1 MPDTVAARSVLSLDE
16 ALHSRFVGGKAA
28 GLSRLMQLG
37 VAVPRGVVIPAAATA
52 HMLAA
57 DVWCDIVDAWRA
69 LDAAAVIVRSS
80 AVGEDSADAS
90 FAGPLESIADV
101 HDAHDLRQ
109 AVLKCLASRGSDRVR
124 AYERSRGHAL
134 GGLGIII
141 QRQIDA
147 SMSGVLFTRDPG
159 RRPGVLIEYCAGA
172 GEALVAGRINPG
184 RVLVD
189 EHVQHEAAAEGVVM
203 PDETALALAAEG
215 RRIADAFG
223 APQDIEWTIDGDGRI
238 WFVQARPITAFLP
251 PDRLRQGDARP
262 PKLHAAGDGGSD
274 RTGGTGGDRA
284 IGGTGEDQDIGG
296 ADSVSRRD
304 AREPRRILWSNANVN
319 ENFPGPITPLLYS
332 VASAGYYHY
341 FLNLGRAF
349 GLSRRRL
356 QAIDEPLR
364 QIIGVHGARMY
375 YNLTSI
381 HTVLRAAPF
390 GEQLAAAFNQFV
402 GAEDLAPQETG
413 RPDWRGWRA
422 VQALELARI
431 GTSVAWQYL
440 FLTRRV
446 ETFERTAD
454 EYAARTDP
462 ASLPHLP
469 RAALRDR
476 LRGFMEIRRHRW
488 KNASLADA
496 GSMVC
501 YAALKALLRRLLPG
515 EAQDALHN
523 TLLKALPGLASSKPA
538 IELWMLSRMIR
549 ADADLG
555 ALVATGDPD
564 AVIASVRTR
573 PAFAAFARAFDT
585 YLADWGFRC
594 SAELMLTA
602 PSFQENPAAVVSIL
616 KSYAERDGDSPDA
629 LLARQRAER
638 LADTARVLGRVGWPK
653 AIALRILLDWTQ
665 RSIQLRERARLKQA
679 LLYSRL
685 RRVALAIGDELCSR
699 GHLERR
705 DDVFMLTFDELD
717 ALLAGSAMF
726 PNRVAAEVRGRVTA
740 HEALAAM
747 RPPDTFVLEEGTY
760 LGIGDRGSGIGD
772 QGSGIGGGTSTSSSR
787 PALTGTSACGGR
799 VTARAT
805 VLADVTDAHQL
816 HAGDILVTRQTD
828 PGWAPVFPLIAGL
841 VMERGGMLS
850 HGAIIAREFGIP
862 SIVGV
867 ADATRLIPTGAT
879 VCLDGDR
886 GTVRLIEDPDT
897 AASAK
902 AARQ

>member
-1 MPDTVAARSVLSLDE
+1 MPDTLASRSVLSLDE
-16 ALHSRFVGGKAA
+16 TLHARFVGGKAA
-28 GLSRLMQLG
+28 GLSRLLGLG
-37 VAVPRGVVIPAAATA
+37 VSVPPGVVIPAPATT
-52 HMLAA
+52 HMLAPEN
-57 DVWCDIVDAWRA
+57 WCEIVEAWRA
-69 LDAAAVIVRSS
+69 LQAPVVIVRSS
-80 AVGEDSADAS
+80 AVGEDSAEAS
-90 FAGPLESIADV
+90 FAGQLESIADV
-101 HDAHDLRQ
+101 EHAHDLRQ

-141 QRQIDA
+141 QQQIAA
-147 SMSGVLFTRDPG
+147 SMSGVMFTRDPEG
-159 RRPGVLIEYCAGA
+159 RPGVLIEYCAGA

-189 EHVQHEAAAEGVVM
+189 DEVQREADAEGVVM
-203 PDETALALAAEG
+203 SDETAHALAAEG
-215 RRIADAFG
+215 RRIAEALG
-223 APQDIEWTIDGDGRI
+223 APQDIEWTIDRQGRI
-238 WFVQARPITAFLP
+238 WFVQARPITAILP
-251 PDRLRQGDARP
+251 PTGVLP
-262 PKLHAAGDGGSD
+262 PKGGSH
-274 RTGGTGGDRA
+274 TIAEVGGSHTIAGGGGSHTIGGTGGNYRPNPVA
-284 IGGTGEDQDIGG
+284 S
-296 ADSVSRRD
+296 AFRRK
-304 AREPRRILWSNANVN
+304 ILWSNANVN
-319 ENFPGPITPLLYS
+319 ENFPEPITPLLYS

-356 QAIDEPLR
+356 RAIDEPLR

-402 GAEDLAPQETG
+402 GADDMAPKEQG

-431 GTSVAWQYL
+431 GLSVAWQYL

-462 ASLPHLP
+462 ATLP
-469 RAALRDR
+469 RLGRAELRDR

-501 YAALKALLRRLLPG
+501 YAGLKALLRRLLPG

-523 TLLKALPGLASSKPA
+523 TLLKALPGLASSRPA
-538 IELWMLSRMIR
+538 IELWTLSRMIR
-549 ADADLG
+549 ADAELAALFATADPD
-555 ALVATGDPD
+555 ALVA
-564 AVIASVRTR
+564 AVRTQ
-573 PAFAAFARAFDT
+573 PAFAPFARAFDT
-585 YLADWGFRC
+585 YLRDWGFRC
-594 SAELMLTA
+594 SAELMLTT

-616 KSYAERDGDSPDA
+616 KSYAERDGESPDA
-629 LLARQRAER
+629 LLARQQAER
-638 LADTARVLGRVGWPK
+638 VADTSRVLAMVGWPK
-653 AIALRILLDWTQ
+653 SFVLRVLLGWTQ

-685 RRVALAIGDELCSR
+685 RRVALAIGDDLCAGGR
-699 GHLERR
+699 LERR

-726 PNRVAAEVRGRVTA
+726 PDHVAAEVRGRIKA
-740 HEALAAM
+740 HAALTAM
-747 RPPDTFVLEEGTY
+747 RPPDSFVLEEGAY
-760 LGIGDRGSGIGD
+760 RGIRD
-772 QGSGIGGGTSTSSSR
+772 QGSGIRDSSR

-799 VTARAT
+799 ATARAT
-805 VLADVTDAHQL
+805 VLADVTEAHKL
-816 HAGDILVTRQTD
+816 NAGDILVTRQTD

-867 ADATRLIPTGAT
+867 ADATRLIPDGAMI
-879 VCLDGDR
+879 CLDGDR
-886 GTVRLIEDPDT
+886 GTVRLIEDLG
-897 AASAK
+897 
-902 AARQ
+902 